1 MMALL
6 EHSNDPYALCR
17 PENHGIQIIFVS
29 LVLVSL
35 KPWSSLSMRNLAWKM
50 HIAGTMPTLLEHL
63 DALDTWHG

>member
-6 EHSNDPYALCR
+6 GDQNDSHTLCR
-17 PENHGIQIIFVS
+17 PENRGIQIIFVS

-50 HIAGTMPTLLEHL
+50 HIAGIMPTLLEHL